1 MKKNITIVL
10 EEELAKEARILA
22 AKKDTSIS
30 QLLGEYLKTILT
42 NEGNKSRAKKD
53 FFRLTRKKYVL
64 NYSKREF
71 KRDDLY
77 ER

>member
-1 MKKNITIVL
+1 MKRNITITV

-22 AKKDTSIS
+22 AKKDTSVS
-30 QLLGEYLKTILT
+30 QLLAEYLKTILKT
-42 NEGNKSRAKKD
+42 EGNKLRAKKD
-53 FFRLTRKKYVL
+53 FFRLTRKKYVF

-71 KRDDLY
+71 RRDDLH

>member
-1 MKKNITIVL
+1 MKKNITIAL

-30 QLLGEYLKTILT
+30 QLLAGYLKTILKT
-42 NEGNKSRAKKD
+42 EGDRSKTKKD

-71 KRDDLY
+71 GRDELH

>member
-1 MKKNITIVL
+1 MKKNITIAL

-22 AKKDTSIS
+22 AKKDTSVS
-30 QLLGEYLKTILT
+30 QLLAGYLKTILT
-42 NEGNKSRAKKD
+42 SEGSKSRAKKD
-53 FFRLTRKKYVL
+53 FFRLTHKKYVL

-71 KRDDLY
+71 KRDELY

>member
-30 QLLGEYLKTILT
+30 QLLAGYLKTILT
-42 NEGNKSRAKKD
+42 NEGSKARAKKD
-53 FFRLTRKKYVL
+53 FFKLTQKKYVL

-71 KRDDLY
+71 KRDELH